1 MADMQCSFAVSA
13 VIAACGGRQDEGA
26 AVSVVIITLTGIF
39 MLNGP
44 KGILG
49 RGGIEFVVGLLFP
62 LAFILL
68 L

>member
-1 MADMQCSFAVSA
+1 
-13 VIAACGGRQDEGA
+13 
-26 AVSVVIITLTGIF
+26 